1 MKKWLNYCTRSMS
14 SELLL
19 NTILYVIVKRDNIL
33 IVTNEDI
40 NLGAM
45 IRKENNYKL
54 FTYMYYKE

>member
-1 MKKWLNYCTRSMS
+1 MS
-14 SELLL
+14 NKLLL